1 MTSDIDVSFVSAD
14 EMVALAASVA
24 RFEIGLVEIGS
35 SVVGCRLVGWFV
47 SATCNTRIVI
57 ITSITSTATLT
68 FTIITYI
75 SPLSPFLPLP
85 LPLNYYYYCRH
96 YYHYDGGEPS

>member
-35 SVVGCRLVGWFV
+35 SVVGCRLVGWLV
-47 SATCNTRIVI
+47 RLCY
-57 ITSITSTATLT
+57 LQ
-68 FTIITYI
+68 
-75 SPLSPFLPLP
+75 
-85 LPLNYYYYCRH
+85 H
-96 YYHYDGGEPS
+96 